1 MAKFINIPGN
11 VYNKYTSKNL
21 IVKLLMERFYGDFS
35 SLLKRTDAKNVIEV
49 GCGEGYITKY
59 LKDNN
64 NIDII
69 GIDLEESIIE
79 KAKELHP
86 DMRFFIGD
94 IYQTNFPDNSFDCV
108 IASEVLEH
116 LEEPIRAID
125 EMKRISKGHCLF
137 SVPNEPFFRMA
148 NIARLKYLN
157 RLGNTPGHIQNWT
170 KHQFKTLLKR
180 HFSKVIIKTSNVWT
194 IALCKK

>member
-35 SLLKRTDAKNVIEV
+35 SLLKRTNAKNVIEV

-86 DMRFFIGD
+86 DMKFFIGN
-94 IYQTNFPDNSFDCV
+94 IYQTNFPDSSFDCV

-116 LEEPIRAID
+116 LEDPIRAIV
-125 EMKRISKGHCLF
+125 EMKRISKGFCLF

-170 KHQFKTLLKR
+170 KSKFKTLLKK
-180 HFSKVIIKTSNVWT
+180 HFQKVTIKTSNVWT
-194 IALCKK
+194 IALCEK